1 MINNSVGAV
10 SYEWDFDDGNTSTLE
25 NPTHEYSDAIAN
37 YVIVLTA
44 ISEHGCTDTAEAVV
58 IVEEE
63 LIYYVPNTFT
73 PDGDGLN
80 EEFKPQFTSG
90 FDRDTYHLYIFD
102 RWGQL
107 VFESKDVDY
116 GWNGSFAGEVAQDGT
131 YTWKIEFKS
140 LDRDEVQLEAL
151 TGHVNI
157 LK

>member
-1 MINNSVGAV
+1 M
-10 SYEWDFDDGNTSTLE
+10 
-25 NPTHEYSDAIAN
+25 
-37 YVIVLTA
+37 
-44 ISEHGCTDTAEAVV
+44 
-58 IVEEE
+58 EEE

-73 PDGDGLN
+73 PDGDGFN

-90 FDRDTYHLYIFD
+90 FDRDTYHLYIFN

-116 GWNGSFAGEVAQDGT
+116 GWNGSFAGEIAQDGT

-140 LDRDEVQLEAL
+140 LDRDEPQLEAL